1 MRNLRS
7 NLVYSDAYASILLY
21 PATDMAAVEG
31 TALNLPAIM
40 KLTNQKEVAG
50 VYALQRTAR
59 I

>member
-7 NLVYSDAYASILLY
+7 KLVYSDAYASILLY
-21 PATDMAAVEG
+21 PAIDMAAVEG

-50 VYALQRTAR
+50 AYALQKTAR